1 MDQECVVLI
10 YLGLVGEVVGPL
22 LHQGASALEQV
33 GPGIGLL
40 GGVAEEVGVLAI
52 SKNGTL
58 G

>member
-1 MDQECVVLI
+1 MI
-10 YLGLVGEVVGPL
+10 YLSLVGEVVGPL

-40 GGVAEEVGVLAI
+40 GGVAEEVGVLVI
-52 SKNGTL
+52 SKSGTL